1 MDLKWTKDVMKL
13 ISTFV
18 NIKFI
23 VINKSYAYYNRMVL
37 REIE

>member
-18 NIKFI
+18 DIKFI
-23 VINKSYAYYNRMVL
+23 VIYKSYAYYNRMVL

>member
-23 VINKSYAYYNRMVL
+23 VIYKSYSYYNRMVL